1 MAAMQAAAMNAELV
15 ITDSVEIP
23 SVDGWQL
30 ARRILFGAMIVA
42 GVATTLFILGHLG
55 TLAVYGLPAPFLRRI
70 PVRADAA

>member
-23 SVDGWQL
+23 SIDAWQL
-30 ARRILFGAMIVA
+30 ARRILFGVMIVA

-55 TLAVYGLPAPFLRRI
+55 TLAVYGLPAPFLRRV
-70 PVRADAA
+70 PVRAAAA